1 MMTSWGEM
9 TLGAWLWMGV
19 WVAALLA
26 MVWVLVRG
34 GDRAPRREDA
44 DAILR
49 ARFARGEISEAEL
62 ERALRMLR
70 SEQESHL

>member
-19 WVAALLA
+19 WIVALVA
-26 MVWVLVRG
+26 MVWLLVRG
-34 GDRAPRREDA
+34 GDHPPRIEDA

-49 ARFARGEISEAEL
+49 ARFARGEITEPEFEQARRL
-62 ERALRMLR
+62 LRG
-70 SEQESHL
+70 EKESQS